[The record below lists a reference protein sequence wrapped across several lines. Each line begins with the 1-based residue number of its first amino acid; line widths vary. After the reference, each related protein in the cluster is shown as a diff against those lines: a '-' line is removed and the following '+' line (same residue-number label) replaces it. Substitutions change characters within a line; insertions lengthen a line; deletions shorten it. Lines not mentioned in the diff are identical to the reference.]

1 MSLVERENSSLPAL
15 NTSPFEHA
23 SKQAKPRWMNASIF
37 GYIILFLFFVVL
49 GGWAAVAP
57 LSSAIIAPG
66 KLMVDSQIK
75 RIQHPDG
82 GIVSEIFVRDGDAVE
97 EGQVLARLEN
107 KEARAQE
114 KRMRAKLLE
123 DKILRS
129 RWYAE
134 MVGDTAL
141 TLPKDLQARRTDPV
155 IQGLVAEQEQLLLT
169 RRQTVDGKIDL
180 QLNAMDQLQLQIAS
194 LEQQLVA
201 VRQQKDLIKKEFD
214 DVTLL
219 FNKGLERKSRL
230 RAIERADSALDGK
243 ISQIEGMIARGREQ
257 MNGVQLKIIDIQKQ
271 FEGGAL
277 QQIAALDSS
286 IRDMEKRLTIV
297 EEKLRRLDIVAP
309 RSGRIFGSVVSTIGG
324 FVNRGVVIMQLV
336 PNDDELVVEAR
347 IKQRDIDNLQDV
359 TNVQVRLT
367 SFNQR
372 FTHPINA
379 KLISVSDS
387 VVEGRGEPHYRAIVH
402 LDKESLESIIPDAQ
416 LRSGMPAMTMI
427 GVGQQSLLSYIV
439 EPLFLSFYL
448 ALREPS

>member
-230 RAIERADSALDGK
+230 RAIERAESNLDGK

-379 KLISVSDS
+379 KLISVSDT

>member
-23 SKQAKPRWMNASIF
+23 SKQAKPRWVNASIF

-57 LSSAIIAPG
+57 LSSAIVAPG

-230 RAIERADSALDGK
+230 RAIERADSDLDGK

>member
-180 QLNAMDQLQLQIAS
+180 QLNSMDQLQLQIAS

-230 RAIERADSALDGK
+230 RAIERADSDLDGK

>member
-230 RAIERADSALDGK
+230 RAIERADSDLDGK

-379 KLISVSDS
+379 KLISVSDT

>member
-57 LSSAIIAPG
+57 LSSAIVAPG

-230 RAIERADSALDGK
+230 RAIERADSDLDGK

-379 KLISVSDS
+379 KLISVSDT
-387 VVEGRGEPHYRAIVH
+387 VVEGRGEPHYRAIV
-402 LDKESLESIIPDAQ
+402 ST
-416 LRSGMPAMTMI
+416 LR
-427 GVGQQSLLSYIV
+427 
-439 EPLFLSFYL
+439 
-448 ALREPS
+448 

>member
-230 RAIERADSALDGK
+230 RAIERADADLDGK

-387 VVEGRGEPHYRAIVH
+387 IVEGRGEPHYRAIVH

>member
-180 QLNAMDQLQLQIAS
+180 QLNTMDQLQLQIAS

>member
-230 RAIERADSALDGK
+230 RAIERADSDLDGK
-243 ISQIEGMIARGREQ
+243 ISQIEGMIARSREQ

-309 RSGRIFGSVVSTIGG
+309 RSGRIFGSAVSTIGG

>member
-57 LSSAIIAPG
+57 LSSAIVAPG

-180 QLNAMDQLQLQIAS
+180 QLNSMDQLQLQIAS

-230 RAIERADSALDGK
+230 RAIERADSDLDGK

>member
-57 LSSAIIAPG
+57 LSSAIVAPG

-141 TLPKDLQARRTDPV
+141 TLPKDLQAWRTDPV

-230 RAIERADSALDGK
+230 RAIERADSDLDGK

>member
-1 MSLVERENSSLPAL
+1 MERENLSLPAL

-243 ISQIEGMIARGREQ
+243 ISQT
-257 MNGVQLKIIDIQKQ
+257 L
-271 FEGGAL
+271 
-277 QQIAALDSS
+277 
-286 IRDMEKRLTIV
+286 
-297 EEKLRRLDIVAP
+297 
-309 RSGRIFGSVVSTIGG
+309 
-324 FVNRGVVIMQLV
+324 
-336 PNDDELVVEAR
+336 NDC
-347 IKQRDIDNLQDV
+347 
-359 TNVQVRLT
+359 
-367 SFNQR
+367 
-372 FTHPINA
+372 
-379 KLISVSDS
+379 
-387 VVEGRGEPHYRAIVH
+387 
-402 LDKESLESIIPDAQ
+402 
-416 LRSGMPAMTMI
+416 
-427 GVGQQSLLSYIV
+427 
-439 EPLFLSFYL
+439 
-448 ALREPS
+448 

>member
-169 RRQTVDGKIDL
+169 RRQTLDGKIDL
-180 QLNAMDQLQLQIAS
+180 QLNSMDQLQLEIAS

-230 RAIERADSALDGK
+230 RAIERADSDLDGK

-277 QQIAALDSS
+277 QQMAALDSS

>member
-180 QLNAMDQLQLQIAS
+180 QLNSMDQLQLQIAS

>member
-180 QLNAMDQLQLQIAS
+180 QLNTMDQLQLQIAS

-230 RAIERADSALDGK
+230 RAIERADSGLDGK

-387 VVEGRGEPHYRAIVH
+387 VIEGRGEPHYRAIVH

>member
-57 LSSAIIAPG
+57 LSSAIVAPG

-194 LEQQLVA
+194 LEKQLVA

-230 RAIERADSALDGK
+230 RAIERADSDLDGK

>member
-1 MSLVERENSSLPAL
+1 MSLVERENLSLPAL

-141 TLPKDLQARRTDPV
+141 TLPKDLQARRTDLV

-271 FEGGAL
+271 FEGSAL

-286 IRDMEKRLTIV
+286 IRDMEKRVTIV

-439 EPLFLSFYL
+439 EPHFLSFYL

>member
-23 SKQAKPRWMNASIF
+23 SEQAKPRWMNASIF

-57 LSSAIIAPG
+57 LSSAIVAPG

-114 KRMRAKLLE
+114 TRMRAKLLE

-141 TLPKDLQARRTDPV
+141 KLPKDLQARRTDPV

-169 RRQTVDGKIDL
+169 RRQAVDGKIDL
-180 QLNAMDQLQLQIAS
+180 QLNTMDQLQLQIAS

-201 VRQQKDLIKKEFD
+201 LRQQKDLIKKEFD

-309 RSGRIFGSVVSTIGG
+309 RSGRIFGSAVSTIGG

>member
-23 SKQAKPRWMNASIF
+23 SKQAKPRWVNASIF

-57 LSSAIIAPG
+57 LSSAIVAPG

-107 KEARAQE
+107 KEARALE

-180 QLNAMDQLQLQIAS
+180 QLNTMDQLQLQIAS

-201 VRQQKDLIKKEFD
+201 LRQQKDLIKKEFD

-402 LDKESLESIIPDAQ
+402 LDKESLESIIPNAQ

>member
-114 KRMRAKLLE
+114 TRMRAKLLE

-180 QLNAMDQLQLQIAS
+180 QLNTMDQLQLQIAS

>member
-230 RAIERADSALDGK
+230 RAIERADSDLDGK
-243 ISQIEGMIARGREQ
+243 ISQIEGMIARSREQ

>member
-230 RAIERADSALDGK
+230 RAIERADSDLDGK

-379 KLISVSDS
+379 KLISVSDT

-402 LDKESLESIIPDAQ
+402 LDKESLKSIIPDAQ

>member
-1 MSLVERENSSLPAL
+1 MSLVERENLSLPAL

-141 TLPKDLQARRTDPV
+141 KLPKDLQARRADPV

-271 FEGGAL
+271 FEGSAL

-286 IRDMEKRLTIV
+286 IRDMEKRVTIV

>member
-155 IQGLVAEQEQLLLT
+155 IQGLVAEQEQLLLS

-180 QLNAMDQLQLQIAS
+180 QLNTMDQLQLQIAS

>member
-141 TLPKDLQARRTDPV
+141 KLPKDLQARRTDPV

-180 QLNAMDQLQLQIAS
+180 QLNTMDQLQLQIAS

-230 RAIERADSALDGK
+230 RAIERADSDLDGK

>member
-57 LSSAIIAPG
+57 LSSAIVAPG

-372 FTHPINA
+372 FTHPIKA

-387 VVEGRGEPHYRAIVH
+387 IVESGGEPHYRAIVH

>member
-201 VRQQKDLIKKEFD
+201 FRQQKDLIKKEFD

-230 RAIERADSALDGK
+230 RAIERADSDLDGK

-379 KLISVSDS
+379 KLISVSDT

>member
-180 QLNAMDQLQLQIAS
+180 QLNSMDQLQLQIAS

-230 RAIERADSALDGK
+230 RAIERADSDLDGK

-379 KLISVSDS
+379 KLISVSDT

>member
-1 MSLVERENSSLPAL
+1 MSLVERENLSLPAL

-180 QLNAMDQLQLQIAS
+180 QLNTMDQLQLQIAS

>member
-1 MSLVERENSSLPAL
+1 
-15 NTSPFEHA
+15 
-23 SKQAKPRWMNASIF
+23 
-37 GYIILFLFFVVL
+37 
-49 GGWAAVAP
+49 
-57 LSSAIIAPG
+57 
-66 KLMVDSQIK
+66 
-75 RIQHPDG
+75 
-82 GIVSEIFVRDGDAVE
+82 
-97 EGQVLARLEN
+97 
-107 KEARAQE
+107 
-114 KRMRAKLLE
+114 
-123 DKILRS
+123 
-129 RWYAE
+129 
-134 MVGDTAL
+134 
-141 TLPKDLQARRTDPV
+141 
-155 IQGLVAEQEQLLLT
+155 
-169 RRQTVDGKIDL
+169 
-180 QLNAMDQLQLQIAS
+180 MDQLQLQIAS

-230 RAIERADSALDGK
+230 RAIERADSDLDGK
-243 ISQIEGMIARGREQ
+243 ISQIEGMIARSREQ

-277 QQIAALDSS
+277 QQIAGLDSS

>member
-230 RAIERADSALDGK
+230 RAIERADSDLDGK

-372 FTHPINA
+372 FTHPIKA
-379 KLISVSDS
+379 KLISVSDT

>member
-1 MSLVERENSSLPAL
+1 MSLVERENLSLPAL

-141 TLPKDLQARRTDPV
+141 TLPKDLQARRTDLV

-309 RSGRIFGSVVSTIGG
+309 RSGRIFGSAVSTIGG

-402 LDKESLESIIPDAQ
+402 LDKESLESIIPNAQ

>member
-180 QLNAMDQLQLQIAS
+180 QLNTMDQLQLQIAS

-230 RAIERADSALDGK
+230 RAIERADSDLDGK
-243 ISQIEGMIARGREQ
+243 ISQIEGLIARGREQ

>member
-243 ISQIEGMIARGREQ
+243 ISQIEGMIARSREQ

-309 RSGRIFGSVVSTIGG
+309 RSGRIFGSAVSTIGG

>member
-75 RIQHPDG
+75 RLQHPDG

-114 KRMRAKLLE
+114 KRLRAKLLE

-230 RAIERADSALDGK
+230 RAIERADSDLDGK
-243 ISQIEGMIARGREQ
+243 ISQIEGMIARSREQ
-257 MNGVQLKIIDIQKQ
+257 MNGVQLKIIDIQQQ

-277 QQIAALDSS
+277 QQISALDSS

-402 LDKESLESIIPDAQ
+402 LGKESLESIIPNAQ

>member
-23 SKQAKPRWMNASIF
+23 SKQAKPRWMKASIF

-57 LSSAIIAPG
+57 LSSAIVAPG

-230 RAIERADSALDGK
+230 RAIERADSDLDGK

-309 RSGRIFGSVVSTIGG
+309 RSGRIFGSIVSTIGG

>member
-230 RAIERADSALDGK
+230 RAIERADSDLDGK

-387 VVEGRGEPHYRAIVH
+387 IVEGRGEPHYRAIVH

>member
-180 QLNAMDQLQLQIAS
+180 QLNTMDQLQLQIAS

-230 RAIERADSALDGK
+230 RAIERADSDLDGK

>member
-309 RSGRIFGSVVSTIGG
+309 RSGRIFGSAVSTIGG

>member
-155 IQGLVAEQEQLLLT
+155 IQGLVAEQEQLLLS

-230 RAIERADSALDGK
+230 RAIERADSDLDGK
-243 ISQIEGMIARGREQ
+243 ISQIEGMIARSREQ

-387 VVEGRGEPHYRAIVH
+387 VVEGRGAPHYRAIVH